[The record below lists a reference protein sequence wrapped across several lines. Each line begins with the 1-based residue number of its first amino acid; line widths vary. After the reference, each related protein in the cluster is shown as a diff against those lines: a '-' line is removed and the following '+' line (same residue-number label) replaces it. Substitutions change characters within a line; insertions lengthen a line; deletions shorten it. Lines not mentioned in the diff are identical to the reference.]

1 MCSYN
6 RCSKMITSIVGFTG
20 SGQPLTKAELIA
32 RVRES
37 HAMGKAGKVKTT
49 AELLE
54 KMQTW

>member
-1 MCSYN
+1 
-6 RCSKMITSIVGFTG
+6 MITSIVGFTG

-54 KMQTW
+54 EMQTW